1 MRGAQTSRRELLC
14 WSALALGTRPWR
26 SLGHAAPASPGSP
39 ASNGDEAEKR
49 VRWIMAAPR
58 EPALQR
64 GARELAAGLDSG
76 LLLGA
81 VLVAAARDLRTDL
94 PAFNHSALSVSAI
107 DQLGTPAPEAERR
120 RNALWC
126 LDYFKEV
133 QEAEAA
139 SGDWR
144 QQPVAAAAL
153 PSGAAARAALVQALE
168 RWDREA
174 ADAALAGWVRSAPLD
189 EVYTLV
195 FEYGLRCSGNLGHK
209 GIYAALSRR
218 ALPLAGGRFAEDVL
232 RSVVSSF
239 FLGGRTERAA
249 PFERSRELVG
259 EQGIVPRARRPESD
273 AGPARELLAALR
285 TSAPGE
291 LPDDAARLL
300 ADGAAQAVLWDAVVA
315 AAAEVAVADPST
327 AALHALTSTNSLRH
341 IGLCAPSPRVAQL
354 ALLQAAAWAAGF
366 RTNLDAGEA
375 SVRLDAVEPGPA
387 QADLVFA
394 AQPGFAR
401 AAGALALGAQDH
413 VAFIARAARVARR
426 SSDDVHEFKLS
437 AAALEEA
444 RRASPWARPFA
455 CAALAM
461 HLPAEG
467 RPDGA
472 RLQRID
478 TALAVAAAR

>member
-1 MRGAQTSRRELLC
+1 MGRAGTSRRELLA
-14 WSALALGTRPWR
+14 WSALALGTRGWR
-26 SLGHAAPASPGSP
+26 AWPGS
-39 ASNGDEAEKR
+39 AGRARVAGAGADEAEER
-49 VRWIMAAPR
+49 VRWIMAVPR

-64 GARELAAGLDSG
+64 GARELAGGLDPG

-81 VLVAAARDLRTDL
+81 VLVAAARDVRTDR
-94 PAFNHSALSVSAI
+94 PGFNHSALSVSAI
-107 DQLGTPAPEAERR
+107 DQLGTPAPAGERQ

-133 QEAEAA
+133 QAAEAA

-144 QQPVAAAAL
+144 QQPLAAGAL
-153 PSGAAARAALVQALE
+153 PSGPAARAALVAALE

-174 ADAALAGWVRSAPLD
+174 ADVAVAGWVRSAPLD
-189 EVYTLV
+189 EVYALV

-209 GIYAALSRR
+209 GIYAALARR

-239 FLGGRTERAA
+239 FLDGRTERAA

-259 EQGIVPRARRPESD
+259 EGLAPRAPRPASD
-273 AGPARELLAALR
+273 GGPARELLAALR

-291 LPDDAARLL
+291 LPDVAAGLL
-300 ADGAAQAVLWDAVVA
+300 AGGAAPAALWDAIA
-315 AAAEVAVADPST
+315 AGAAEVAVADPGT
-327 AALHALTSTNSLRH
+327 AALHALTSTNSLHH

-354 ALLQAAAWAAGF
+354 AVLQGAVWVAQFRAG
-366 RTNLDAGEA
+366 LDAQEA
-375 SVRLDAVEPGPA
+375 AVRLDAVEPAPAEADEVFA
-387 QADLVFA
+387 QA
-394 AQPGFAR
+394 PGFAR
-401 AAGALALGAQDH
+401 AQGALALGARDCE
-413 VAFIARAARVARR
+413 AFLARAARGARR

-444 RRASPWARPFA
+444 RRASPWARPLL

-467 RPDGA
+467 RPDGV

-478 TALAVAAAR
+478 TALAVAALR